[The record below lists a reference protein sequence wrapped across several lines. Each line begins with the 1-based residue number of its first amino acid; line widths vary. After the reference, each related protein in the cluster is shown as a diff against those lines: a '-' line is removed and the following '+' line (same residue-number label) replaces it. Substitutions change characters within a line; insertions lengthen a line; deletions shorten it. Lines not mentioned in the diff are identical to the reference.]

1 MSYIVG
7 PPLAGGLGG
16 VSWGGVGGGGDL
28 AVVVAC
34 VAVVVA
40 CVAVVTWVAVVVT
53 WGGGGPR
60 CGPVRVGYEGLR

>member
-34 VAVVVA
+34 VAVV
-40 CVAVVTWVAVVVT
+40 TWVAVVVT